1 MAATIAVFRMGS
13 NSKRRRN
20 QKPLTLTLSQRER
33 GLTEGF
39 GLAAPT
45 WDIESNSGLKKSK
58 APHPGPLPEG
68 EGTDR
73 GVWSWYADLVY
84 RIGLRPAKNQKPL
97 TLALSQRE
105 RGLTEVF
112 GLAAPTWDT
121 ESNSGLK
128 KSKAPHPGPLPEG
141 EGTDRGVW
149 SRNADVAYRAEC
161 GSCKDQKPLTL
172 ALSRRDRGLTE
183 VVGLAT
189 PT

>member
-20 QKPLTLTLSQRER
+20 QKPLTLALSRRQR
-33 GLTEGF
+33 GLTEVV

-45 WDIESNSGLKKSK
+45 WDI
-58 APHPGPLPEG
+58 
-68 EGTDR
+68 
-73 GVWSWYADLVY
+73 
-84 RIGLRPAKNQKPL
+84 
-97 TLALSQRE
+97 
-105 RGLTEVF
+105 
-112 GLAAPTWDT
+112 

-172 ALSRRDRGLTE
+172 ALSRRQRGLTE
-183 VVGLAT
+183 VVGLAA
-189 PT
+189 PTWDIELNSGLKKSKAPHPGPLPEAEGTDRGGWASCADWGYRIELRPEKIKSPSPWPSPAGRGD